1 MKRGYLKTIFLG
13 IGLAVCLYQCS
24 GCEDGT
30 PVQAEKP
37 NKEDIARIM
46 LDKSRPE
53 WKQIETSLTN
63 HLNALAAGDIKTY
76 LSYSNPKLFADSS
89 YAQTE
94 QALIDVVQQGIK
106 TSTENVQLIKV
117 SPLVSDSANNYAVF
131 WFDANMII
139 SFDERFTGNPSG
151 FRMQIED
158 THGKDAV
165 AYDEENRKYYV
176 TRTFKMYGESPID
189 SEKWYFLDE
198 FFHGTSK
205 GDALMDFEILFD
217 LRKFEK

>member
-24 GCEDGT
+24 GCEEGT
-30 PVQAEKP
+30 PVQVEKTSAD
-37 NKEDIARIM
+37 DIARIM

-63 HLNALAAGDIKTY
+63 HLNALATGDIKTY
-76 LSYSNPKLFADSS
+76 LSYSNPKIFVDSA

-94 QALIDVVQQGIK
+94 KSLLDIAEQGIN
-106 TSTENVQLIKV
+106 TTTENLQLLKV

-131 WFDANMII
+131 WFDGNMVV
-139 SFDERFTGNPSG
+139 SFDERFIGNPSG
-151 FRMQIED
+151 FKMQLVD
-158 THGKDAV
+158 QHGDGAV
-165 AYDEENRKYYV
+165 AYDEEKRKYYI
-176 TRTFKMYGESPID
+176 TRTFKMYGENPIGTD
-189 SEKWYFLDE
+189 KWYFLNE

-205 GDALMDFEILFD
+205 GGELMDFEILFD